1 LVTKEGW
8 FLMFTHIARRL
19 LYAIPVVWGVVTAVF
34 ILMAVVPGDPARLM
48 AGQRG
53 DPATIARIR
62 HDLGLDLPITQQYT
76 KYIKELLRGDL
87 GMSYRNNERVASAIK
102 TRFTATMRLTLWA
115 MLISVARGLTL
126 GIISAAKQ
134 YAIFDYAAM
143 FIAILGVSAPV
154 FWVGLLLLLVFAYG
168 LGWVPGVG
176 AGDGSWRYL
185 VLPAVTLGVRPA
197 ALLARLTRSC
207 MLEVLNQDYTRTAR
221 AKGVSERMVV
231 LKHALKNAMIPVIT
245 IIGTQIS
252 DLLSGA
258 VLTESIFAWP
268 GVGRLAVEALV
279 NRDFPMIRGAVIV
292 LALTFL
298 VANLIVDISYGFFDP
313 RIRYDT
319 E

>member
-1 LVTKEGW
+1 
-8 FLMFTHIARRL
+8 MFTHIARRL

>member
-1 LVTKEGW
+1 V
-8 FLMFTHIARRL
+8 FTHIARRL
-19 LYAIPVVWGVVTAVF
+19 LYAVPVVWGVVTAVF

-62 HDLGLDLPITQQYT
+62 HDLGLDLPITQQYV
-76 KYIKELLRGDL
+76 KYVKELLRGDL
-87 GMSYRNNERVASAIK
+87 GMSYRSNERVVTAIK
-102 TRFTATMRLTLWA
+102 TRFAATMKLALWA
-115 MLISVARGLTL
+115 MMISVVLGLTV
-126 GIISAAKQ
+126 GILSAAKQ
-134 YAIFDYAAM
+134 YSIFDYSAM
-143 FIAILGVSAPV
+143 FIAVLGVSAPI

-185 VLPAVTLGVRPA
+185 ILPAVTLGMRPA

-207 MLEVLNQDYTRTAR
+207 MLDVLNQDYARTAR

-245 IIGTQIS
+245 IIGTQVS

-268 GVGRLAVEALV
+268 GIGRLAVEALV
-279 NRDFPMIRGAVIV
+279 NRDFPMIRGTVIV

-298 VANLIVDISYGFFDP
+298 VANLLVDISYGFFDP
-313 RIRYDT
+313 RIRCDS

>member
-1 LVTKEGW
+1 
-8 FLMFTHIARRL
+8 MFTHIARRL
-19 LYAIPVVWGVVTAVF
+19 LYAVPVVWGVVTAVF

-62 HDLGLDLPITQQYT
+62 HDLGLDLPITQQYV
-76 KYIKELLRGDL
+76 KYVKELLRGDL
-87 GMSYRNNERVASAIK
+87 GMSYRSNERVVTAIK
-102 TRFTATMRLTLWA
+102 TRFAATMKLALWA
-115 MLISVARGLTL
+115 MMISVVLGLTV
-126 GIISAAKQ
+126 GILSAAKQ
-134 YAIFDYAAM
+134 YSIFDYSAM
-143 FIAILGVSAPV
+143 FIAVLGVSAPI

-185 VLPAVTLGVRPA
+185 ILPAVTLGMRPA

-207 MLEVLNQDYTRTAR
+207 MLDVLNQDYARTAR

-245 IIGTQIS
+245 IIGTQVS

-268 GVGRLAVEALV
+268 GIGRLAVEALV
-279 NRDFPMIRGAVIV
+279 NRDFPMIRGTVIV

-298 VANLIVDISYGFFDP
+298 VANLLVDISYGFFDP
-313 RIRYDT
+313 RIRCDS